1 MAGFEPAVFC
11 SQSRRDDQA
20 SLHPG
25 LTKYRKRERG
35 WQGRLPKG
43 KPLGG
48 KRVLGPERADRLC
61 RQGYRNAGPGEI
73 SHRSGRQWTRSAER
87 SGRHHRPDGSRANM
101 GGKRP
106 AVPPPCLLI
115 SPRSGRGGKGNSLEN
130 LSASGASGRSSTLRL
145 ASWERGAGQP
155 SRQCLIIGT

>member
-1 MAGFEPAVFC
+1 MKTARGSLLRPFLPLVGMAGFEPAVFC

-35 WQGRLPKG
+35 WQGRLPQG
-43 KPLGG
+43 KSLGG
-48 KRVLGPERADRLC
+48 RRVLGPERADRLY
-61 RQGYRNAGPGEI
+61 RQGCRNAGPGET
-73 SHRSGRQWTRSAER
+73 SHRNGRQWTRSAWIDSINGRMEAER
-87 SGRHHRPDGSRANM
+87 TW

-106 AVPPPCLLI
+106 AVPPPCPLI
-115 SPRSGRGGKGNSLEN
+115 SPRSGRGGKGKSLEN

-145 ASWERGAGQP
+145 AS
-155 SRQCLIIGT
+155 